1 MSYTFVHPSTIL
13 VSGPTGSGK
22 TEFVK
27 KVILRQMF
35 DKKPTRVIW
44 VYNEDQP
51 AYRELRQL
59 MPNVQF
65 VRGLPDDLYESI
77 KPQDRNLLIL
87 DDVMNTAGDSKVLS
101 RLFTEGSHHR
111 NLTVMYLVQN
121 LFDKGKSHRNV
132 SLNSK
137 VMVLFKNPRDK
148 QQVAYLGKQVFPKH
162 KNFLLDAFEDATREP
177 YEYLLV
183 DLHPNTPDNLRVHA
197 KIFNYPGTVY
207 VPHSNSIKGQVS
219 STFK

>member
-1 MSYTFVHPSTIL
+1 MSFKFVHPSTIL

-27 KVILRQMF
+27 KVILGQMF
-35 DKKPTRVIW
+35 DKLPTRVIW

-51 AYRELRQL
+51 AYAELRQHI
-59 MPNVQF
+59 PNVEF
-65 VRGLPDDLYESI
+65 VRGIPDDLYESI
-77 KPQDRNLLIL
+77 KAKDRNLLIL

-137 VMVLFKNPRDK
+137 VMVIFKNPRDK
-148 QQVAYLGKQVFPKH
+148 QQVEVLGRQMFPKY
-162 KNFLLDAFEDATREP
+162 KNFLVDAFEDATREP
-177 YEYLLV
+177 YEYLLI
-183 DLHPNTPDNLRVHA
+183 DLHPNTPENLRVRA
-197 KIFNYPGTVY
+197 KIFSNPGTVY
-207 VPHSNSIKGQVS
+207 VPPSNSIKGQV
-219 STFK
+219 